1 MNHLSIFPLAAK
13 DTGLELVLGGRSI
26 TRGKA
31 MTRRSCQTTGALL
44 GHPFADL
51 LIGAT
56 ALSLG
61 YSMVT
66 VNRRDFNRIP
76 GLTITQLT

>member
-1 MNHLSIFPLAAK
+1 LAAK

-26 TRGKA
+26 ARGKA
-31 MTRRSCQTTGALL
+31 MTRRSCQTTGSLL
-44 GHPFADL
+44 GHPFANL

-61 YSMVT
+61 YYSVVT
-66 VNRRDFNRIP
+66 VNHRDFNRIP